1 MVAHKYSFELKSD
14 LSELDHLCQHLTK
27 FGHVTRLNI
36 TKIFDPDQLFA
47 ILINKK
53 ITAI

>member
-14 LSELDHLCQHLTK
+14 LSELETLCHHLNK
-27 FGHVTRLNI
+27 VGHITGLNI